1 MSHPAKT
8 SDNQLAVHEPQR
20 LQARTE
26 ELRDALTG
34 KRCSPTNPLDA
45 LLRFERLR
53 AELSAAFVN
62 LPADQV
68 DAQIEETQR
77 RLVEFLGVD
86 QCSFDEFSD
95 EKKELRI
102 THSYVVP
109 GLPSFPRM
117 IVDDQYPWYT
127 DKIRQGEVLCFERL
141 PDDLPPEAALEKE
154 LCRQTG
160 LKSHLAIP
168 SQVGGSLLCLLT
180 FGSLSD
186 YRAWPDE
193 LVQRLR
199 LVGEILAN
207 AVARKRADMA
217 IRESEARF
225 RLMTD
230 TAPVMVWM
238 SGPDKLCTYF
248 NKNWLDF
255 TGRPMQCELGEGW
268 SEGVHPEDLE
278 RCLDIYVRAFDAR
291 QGFQMEYRLRR
302 FDGEYRWIF
311 DAGVPR
317 MRSDGAFE
325 GYIGSGID
333 ITDRKQMIETLEER
347 LRFEALLSDL
357 SARFINLPAEQVD
370 QEIEAGLQRLVEFL
384 DLDRS
389 TLFQLSGDGKTL
401 VVTHSWAKPGYEPI
415 RQVIAQEELPWALK
429 KVLGGETVVFSSVE
443 ELPEAAA
450 RDKETLRQRGPKS
463 NITFP
468 LSAGGAEVFGALAFG
483 KMSEER
489 TWPENL
495 VRRLGLFAQIIAN
508 ALMRKRADQK
518 LRQALSEIE
527 QLKDHL
533 HKENV
538 ILRQDAKLQNPE
550 QIVGQSETIQRV
562 LSQVEQVART
572 QATVLL
578 LGETGTG
585 KELVATAIHNGSPR
599 RDRAMVRV
607 NCAALPATLLESELF
622 GREKGAFTGA
632 LSKQVG
638 RFELADES
646 TIFLDEVGDMPPE
659 AQVKLLRVLQEGQL
673 EHLGSPKPIHVNV
686 RVITATN
693 RDLGRLVRE
702 GRFREDLFYRLNVF
716 PITVPPLRERRK
728 DIALL
733 VWAFVEEF
741 ATTLGRTIR
750 SVTKESMEALERYPW
765 PGNVRELRN
774 IVERAMISSSGPT
787 LNIAPPEIADSAVA
801 KSMAMEDAEKEHI
814 LRALEL
820 TNGRVRGKN
829 GAAALLQLKPTTLE
843 SRMAKLGIHGKRKF
857 SDIS

>member
-1 MSHPAKT
+1 MGDSPVGAT
-8 SDNQLAVHEPQR
+8 I
-20 LQARTE
+20 
-26 ELRDALTG
+26 AL
-34 KRCSPTNPLDA
+34 
-45 LLRFERLR
+45 
-53 AELSAAFVN
+53 
-62 LPADQV
+62 
-68 DAQIEETQR
+68 
-77 RLVEFLGVD
+77 
-86 QCSFDEFSD
+86 
-95 EKKELRI
+95 
-102 THSYVVP
+102 
-109 GLPSFPRM
+109 
-117 IVDDQYPWYT
+117 
-127 DKIRQGEVLCFERL
+127 
-141 PDDLPPEAALEKE
+141 
-154 LCRQTG
+154 
-160 LKSHLAIP
+160 
-168 SQVGGSLLCLLT
+168 
-180 FGSLSD
+180 
-186 YRAWPDE
+186 
-193 LVQRLR
+193 
-199 LVGEILAN
+199 
-207 AVARKRADMA
+207 
-217 IRESEARF
+217 RESEERF
-225 RLMTD
+225 RLMAD
-230 TAPVMVWM
+230 TAPVMIWM

-248 NKNWLDF
+248 NKHWLDF
-255 TGRPMQCELGEGW
+255 TGRPLQRELGEGW
-268 SEGVHPEDLE
+268 SEGVHHDDLE
-278 RCLDIYVRAFDAR
+278 RCLNTYVRAFDAR
-291 QGFQMEYRLRR
+291 ETFRMEYRLRR
-302 FDGEYRWIF
+302 FDGEYRWVL

-317 MRSDGAFE
+317 YRLDGVFE
-325 GYIGSGID
+325 GYIGSCID
-333 ITDRKQMIETLEER
+333 VTDRKEMIETLQER

-389 TLFQLSGDGKTL
+389 TLYQLADDGNTM
-401 VVTHSWAKPGYEPI
+401 VFTHSWAKAGFAPFPNVNARE
-415 RQVIAQEELPWALK
+415 QLPWILK
-429 KVLGGETVVFSSVE
+429 QILNGETIVFASVE
-443 ELPEAAA
+443 DLPEEAA
-450 RDKETLRQRGPKS
+450 RDKEIIRKFGPKS
-463 NITFP
+463 NVTFP
-468 LSAGGAEVFGALAFG
+468 LSAGGTEAFGALAFG

-489 TWPENL
+489 TWPEDL
-495 VRRLGLFAQIIAN
+495 VSRLRLAAQVIAN
-508 ALMRKRADQK
+508 ALVRKRVDQK

-527 QLKDHL
+527 QLKDQL

-538 ILRQDAKLQNPE
+538 ILRQEAKLQNSE
-550 QIVGQSETIQRV
+550 QIVGQSEAIQRV

-585 KELVATAIHNGSPR
+585 KELVATAIHNRSSR

-632 LSKQVG
+632 LSKQIG

-673 EHLGSPKPIHVNV
+673 EHLGSPRPIRVNV

-716 PITVPPLRERRK
+716 PITVPPLRERRE

-741 ATTLGRTIR
+741 AATFGKSVRA
-750 SVTKESMEALERYPW
+750 VTKESMEALERYPW

-774 IVERAMISSSGPT
+774 IVERAMITSTGPT
-787 LNIAPPEIADSAVA
+787 LTVAPPAIADSAVV
-801 KSMAMEDAEKEHI
+801 KSMAMEDAEREHI

-820 TNGRVRGKN
+820 TNGRIRGTN

-843 SRMAKLGIHGKRKF
+843 SRMAKLGIQGKRRF